1 METFV
6 LQVHIIRSS
15 DDVQLSQALAAA
27 SSSARRL
34 VLDPAS
40 GAAQSRPFTCIDSA
54 QLRSRLGA
62 PWCCCCS
69 CFARVSL
76 PLIPFHEATLS
87 VARGDQGLLDEAA
100 LRASQATK
108 GTPSRR

>member
-1 METFV
+1 MFG
-6 LQVHIIRSS
+6 LQVHSIRSS
-15 DDVQLSQALAAA
+15 DDVQLSQALAA

-40 GAAQSRPFTCIDSA
+40 GAQSRPFTCIDSA

-62 PWCCCCS
+62 PSSSSSSSSS

-76 PLIPFHEATLS
+76 PLNAVHEAALS